1 MMPPRRILFPV
12 DFSERCVGAAHVVRV
27 TANRFQAEVLALHVA
42 PGPGEL
48 AVDALDKLVEEELKG
63 CHFVTRQVVTG
74 DPATEIVKAAKSGAF
89 DLIMMGTHGAGE
101 FRRYL
106 LGSVAAK
113 VLHDASCPVWT
124 CVYLEK
130 WPPFEQARL
139 EHILCGVDFGARSKQ
154 VLQCAVQI
162 AHEFDSRLT
171 LVHSM
176 PQLHSKALT
185 CDYKKQATAAILQ
198 QLGEV
203 KGGAETP
210 AHIELIEGNAS
221 ISLAEAADRLNA
233 DLVVIGRTHDPV
245 GKLGSNAYAIITH
258 SPCPVLSI

>member
-42 PGPGEL
+42 QAQEDL
-48 AVDALDKLVEEELKG
+48 AVDALDKLVADELNG
-63 CHFVTRQVVTG
+63 CHFVTRQVVIG
-74 DPATEIVKAAKSGAF
+74 DPAAEIVRAAKSGAF

-113 VLHDASCPVWT
+113 VLHDAPCPVWT

-130 WPPFEQARL
+130 WPRFEQARL
-139 EHILCGVDFGARSKQ
+139 EHVLCGVDFGARSKAI
-154 VLQCAVQI
+154 LQCAVEV
-162 AHEFDSRLT
+162 AREFGARLT

-185 CDYKKQATAAILQ
+185 CDYKKQANAAIVE
-198 QLGEV
+198 QLSKV
-203 KGGAETP
+203 KGGAESL

-221 ISLAEAADRLNA
+221 VSLAEAADRLDA
-233 DLVVIGRTHDPV
+233 DMVVIGRTHDPV

>member
-42 PGPGEL
+42 PAPGDL
-48 AVDALDKLVEEELKG
+48 AVDALDKLVAEQLKG
-63 CHFVTRQVVTG
+63 CHFVTRQVVIG
-74 DPATEIVKAAKSGAF
+74 DPATEIVKNAKSGAF
-89 DLIMMGTHGAGE
+89 DLIMMGTHGSGE

-113 VLHDASCPVWT
+113 VLHDAPCPVWT

-130 WPPFEQARL
+130 WPCFEKARM
-139 EHILCGVDFGARSKQ
+139 EHLVCGVDFGARSKQ
-154 VLQCAVQI
+154 ILQCAVQI
-162 AHEFDSRLT
+162 AQEFGAKLT

-185 CDYKKQATAAILQ
+185 CDYKKQATAAIIQ
-198 QLGEV
+198 QLSEV
-203 KGGAETP
+203 KGGAE
-210 AHIELIEGNAS
+210 AEAQIELVEGSAS
-221 ISLAEAADRLNA
+221 VSLSEAADRLNS